1 MATVYKVSCVCT
13 LHFSNAS
20 RPRDK
25 CISTFLLHVFNSL
38 NFELTLVQPSPPVA
52 NFFPSPPCRKS
63 RRDRST
69 CLHYITRFETILF
82 RTNEWK
88 QKKKMYQSSTKGFDE
103 GEHRGIIWNNL
114 IGFARDVRR
123 TETLIRR
130 VRGALLTDSE
140 GSRSWRKGRDKRK
153 YDWQGKR
160 ETRGKE
166 RGSLVSFLKLSLH
179 DIFIFG
185 YLRYKRM
192 ETKTR
197 SPKVHAK
204 FLKGNFKEARHISRR
219 DGH

>member
-88 QKKKMYQSSTKGFDE
+88 QKKKNVSIVDKRIRRRRTP
-103 GEHRGIIWNNL
+103 WNNL

-166 RGSLVSFLKLSLH
+166 RGSLVSLI
-179 DIFIFG
+179 IFKTVAPWYFYIWIF
-185 YLRYKRM
+185 
-192 ETKTR
+192 
-197 SPKVHAK
+197 A
-204 FLKGNFKEARHISRR
+204 I
-219 DGH
+219 